1 MDEVPALIIRSAE
14 IVKKWG
20 KTRLSNGKT
29 LSEQLTFH
37 GVSLWEVA
45 APDMALYQVPKAL
58 LKKNNYTSLLSQ
70 VRPHVSLAKREFLN
84 FLKYN
89 CDYHKS
95 VGVTEKGVFLFLGF
109 NSYMYHDVLS
119 PIADRLGED
128 KGFKSIVIHDSQL
141 NYLKPSN
148 ENINF
153 RSIWEYYDSDLR
165 IEARDLY
172 NQVRAVV
179 KELLDSN
186 DIPKMI
192 YLDKD
197 MDWFQIEVAF
207 NLLFKFHFPLLIPQ
221 IVIARHILTKN
232 SPSIV
237 ISADGADLRM
247 RTYGFLAHQMDI
259 PVLEVQ
265 FGPGGAESTELQF
278 LVADHIAAWG
288 NRSREVLIEHGVS
301 SEMIT
306 ITGSPRH
313 DDLVNVHPLEI
324 EKTRKRF
331 KVPEGYKM
339 VLCASTY
346 RLKEYDS
353 FSDPDLLLSMKR
365 AVFRAARE
373 VDRIF
378 LVVKPHP
385 LENVKETMKLVGKSQ
400 NIIIVSV
407 REDIRE
413 LIKACDAYVGF
424 GSITTVDAL
433 IANKITVCPIFKG
446 WVWSEPFEKSNSTWV
461 LRSESEIIE
470 CFQKIVDVPSI
481 DILKNFRSSKQS
493 YLHDLAFKI
502 DGKSSERVVETAI
515 KMIAK
520 KNFTNDR
527 VL

>member
-1 MDEVPALIIRSAE
+1 MDEVPQLIIRSAE

-29 LSEQLTFH
+29 LSEQLTFY
-37 GVSLWEVA
+37 GISLWDVA
-45 APDMALYQVPKAL
+45 APDLALYQVPKAL
-58 LKKNNYTSLLSQ
+58 INKDNHISFLSQ
-70 VRPHVSLAKREFLN
+70 IRPHVSLVKREILN
-84 FLKYN
+84 FIKYSL
-89 CDYHKS
+89 DYHR
-95 VGVTEKGVFLFLGF
+95 VIEKGDEDMVLFLGF
-109 NSYMYHDVLS
+109 SSYMFRDVLS
-119 PIADRLGED
+119 PVATRLRED
-128 KGFKSIVIHDSQL
+128 NGKKIIVIHDATANKVEPLSDGIIF
-141 NYLKPSN
+141 K
-148 ENINF
+148 
-153 RSIWEYYDSDLR
+153 SIWEYYHHNLR
-165 IEARDLY
+165 VEARNLKV
-172 NQVRAVV
+172 QVLDVV
-179 KELLDSN
+179 KELVDSKE
-186 DIPKMI
+186 IPHMI
-192 YLDKD
+192 NSEKD
-197 MDWFQIEVAF
+197 MSWFQIESAF
-207 NLLFKFHFPLLIPQ
+207 NWLFHFHFPLLVPQ
-221 IVIARHILTKN
+221 VVIAKHILTQN
-232 SPSIV
+232 PPSII

-247 RTYGFLAHQMDI
+247 RIYGFLAHKMNI

-265 FGPGGAESTELQF
+265 FGPGGDESAELQF
-278 LVADHIAAWG
+278 LVADHIASWG
-288 NRSREVLIEHGVS
+288 NRSRKVLIEHGVC

-313 DDLVNVHPLEI
+313 DALVKVHPSEI
-324 EKTRKRF
+324 KKTRKRF

-365 AVFRAARE
+365 AVFHAARE

-385 LENVKETMKLVGKSQ
+385 LENVKETTKLIGKSQ

-407 REDIRE
+407 EEDIRE

-433 IANKITVCPIFKG
+433 IANKITICPIFKG

-481 DILKNFRSSKQS
+481 DILKNFQSSKES
-493 YLHDLAFKI
+493 YLRDLAFKV

-515 KMIAK
+515 KIIAD
-520 KNFTNDR
+520 KNLTNNR